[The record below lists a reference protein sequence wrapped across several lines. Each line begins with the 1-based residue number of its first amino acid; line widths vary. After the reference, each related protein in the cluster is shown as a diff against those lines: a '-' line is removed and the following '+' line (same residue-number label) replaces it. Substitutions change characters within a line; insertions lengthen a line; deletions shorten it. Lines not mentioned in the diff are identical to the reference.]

1 MKSALSRSTC
11 PSRATNPFL
20 FTSFA
25 DPALQLLS
33 FHIVAKTPEGAGWC
47 SSPPKVLLEISHR
60 TLPSGRDHRF
70 HALVQASVSLP
81 APSLQPSLLLPSR
94 TTVSCSPLVYP
105 EPVTDRRRATF
116 LPSLFYATLY
126 LRTFSMSSGPHI
138 LIVDDEE
145 GIRESLSSI
154 LSEEGYR
161 VESAPSAEQALE
173 RATRGDLEVVL
184 LDVWLPGMD
193 GLEALSRLQALPRP
207 PAVIMI
213 SGHGTIETAVRA
225 TKLGAFDFVE
235 KPLTLQ
241 KIIVLVRN
249 AVQQRRLEDEN
260 QLLRSELG
268 HRYQVVGE
276 SVPMKALR
284 QQIAV
289 TAPTNGRVLIYG
301 ESGTGKELVARA
313 LHAASLRSKGPFVEV
328 NCAAIPEELIES
340 ELFGHLK
347 GSFTGASEDKI
358 GKFQKAD
365 GGTLFLDEVGDMS
378 LRTQSK
384 VLRVLEEQRL
394 EPVGSNQTVRV
405 DVRVIAAT
413 NKDLEKEIAQGR
425 FRQDLFYRLNVI
437 PFFVPPLRDR
447 KEDIPILA
455 RHFLNEFSSAYG
467 KRTRELSDTAMEIL
481 IRYPWPGNV
490 RELRN
495 LVERL
500 VIVCPQARI
509 EPHHL
514 PPELFRG
521 VSESPLQPYGTL
533 HEARSAYER
542 EFILRKLQENRWN
555 MTQTAAALGL
565 ERSHLYR
572 KMKSLGIAAPD

>member
-1 MKSALSRSTC
+1 MIPR
-11 PSRATNPFL
+11 PR
-20 FTSFA
+20 
-25 DPALQLLS
+25 LL
-33 FHIVAKTPEGAGWC
+33 V
-47 SSPPKVLLEISHR
+47 
-60 TLPSGRDHRF
+60 
-70 HALVQASVSLP
+70 
-81 APSLQPSLLLPSR
+81 
-94 TTVSCSPLVYP
+94 
-105 EPVTDRRRATF
+105 
-116 LPSLFYATLY
+116 
-126 LRTFSMSSGPHI
+126 
-138 LIVDDEE
+138 VDDEE
-145 GIRESLSSI
+145 GIRDSLSSV
-154 LSEEGYR
+154 LRDEGYL
-161 VESAPSAEQALE
+161 VEAAASAEEALS
-173 RATRGDLEVVL
+173 RAASGDIEVVL

-193 GLEALSRLQALPRP
+193 GLEALSRIQAIPRP

-225 TKLGAFDFVE
+225 TKLGAFDFIE
-235 KPLTLQ
+235 KPLTID
-241 KIIVLVRN
+241 KVIVLVHN
-249 AVQQRRLEDEN
+249 AIQQRRLEEEN
-260 QLLRSELG
+260 HRLRSELG
-268 HRYQVVGE
+268 RRYQVVGD

-284 QQIAV
+284 QQIGV

-313 LHAASLRSKGPFVEV
+313 LHAASLRNKGPFVEV

-340 ELFGHLK
+340 EIFGHIK
-347 GSFTGASEDKI
+347 GSFTGATEDKI

-365 GGTLFLDEVGDMS
+365 GGTLFLDEIGDMS

-384 VLRVLEEQRL
+384 VLRVLEEQRF
-394 EPVGSNQTVRV
+394 EPVGSSQTVAV
-405 DVRVIAAT
+405 DARVIAAT
-413 NKDLEKEIAQGR
+413 NKNLEQELARGT

-447 KEDIPILA
+447 KEDIPTLS
-455 RHFLNEFSSAYG
+455 RFFLNEFSADYG
-467 KRTRELSDTAMEIL
+467 KKTRELSENAMDIL
-481 IRYPWPGNV
+481 VRYPWPGNV

-495 LVERL
+495 LIERL

-521 VSESPLQPYGTL
+521 VADSPHQPYSTL

-555 MTQTAAALGL
+555 MTQTASALGL

-572 KMKSLGIAAPD
+572 KLKSLGIAAPE

>member
-1 MKSALSRSTC
+1 M
-11 PSRATNPFL
+11 
-20 FTSFA
+20 
-25 DPALQLLS
+25 
-33 FHIVAKTPEGAGWC
+33 
-47 SSPPKVLLEISHR
+47 
-60 TLPSGRDHRF
+60 TLR
-70 HALVQASVSLP
+70 
-81 APSLQPSLLLPSR
+81 
-94 TTVSCSPLVYP
+94 
-105 EPVTDRRRATF
+105 
-116 LPSLFYATLY
+116 
-126 LRTFSMSSGPHI
+126 PHL
-138 LIVDDEE
+138 LIVDDEA

-154 LSEEGYR
+154 LRDECYH
-161 VESAPSAEQALE
+161 VEAVGSAEEALE
-173 RATRGDLEVVL
+173 RSAIADIEVIL
-184 LDVWLPGMD
+184 LDIWLPGID
-193 GLEALSRLQALPRP
+193 GLEALGRLQALPHP

-225 TKLGAFDFVE
+225 TKLGAFDFIE
-235 KPLTLQ
+235 KPLSLE

-249 AVQQRRLEDEN
+249 AIQQRRLEQEN
-260 QLLRSELG
+260 LLLRNELG
-268 HRYQVVGE
+268 HRYQVIGD

-313 LHAASLRSKGPFVEV
+313 LHASSLRAKGPFVEV

-340 ELFGHLK
+340 ELFGHIK
-347 GSFTGASEDKI
+347 GSFTGATDDKI

-365 GGTLFLDEVGDMS
+365 GGTLFLDEIGDMS

-384 VLRVLEEQRL
+384 VLRVLEEQRF
-394 EPVGSNQTVRV
+394 ERVGSNVASSV
-405 DVRVIAAT
+405 DVRVLAAT
-413 NKDLEKEIAQGR
+413 NKNLEQEIARGT

-447 KEDIPILA
+447 RQDIPTLA
-455 RHFLNEFSSAYG
+455 RYFLSEFSSAYG
-467 KRTRELSDTAMEIL
+467 KRPRELSDSAMEIL
-481 IRYPWPGNV
+481 LRYPWPGNV

-500 VIVCPQARI
+500 VIVCAQARI

-521 VSESPLQPYGTL
+521 VAESSHHLYSIL

-542 EFILRKLQENRWN
+542 EFILRKLQEHRWN
-555 MTQTAAALGL
+555 MTQTATALGL

-572 KMKSLGIAAPD
+572 KMKSLGITAPD

>member
-1 MKSALSRSTC
+1 M
-11 PSRATNPFL
+11 
-20 FTSFA
+20 
-25 DPALQLLS
+25 
-33 FHIVAKTPEGAGWC
+33 TP
-47 SSPPKVLLEISHR
+47 K
-60 TLPSGRDHRF
+60 
-70 HALVQASVSLP
+70 
-81 APSLQPSLLLPSR
+81 
-94 TTVSCSPLVYP
+94 
-105 EPVTDRRRATF
+105 
-116 LPSLFYATLY
+116 
-126 LRTFSMSSGPHI
+126 PHL
-138 LIVDDEE
+138 LIVDDEA
-145 GIRESLSSI
+145 GIRESLTSI
-154 LSEEGYR
+154 LQDEGYF
-161 VESAPSAEQALE
+161 VEAVGSAEEALE
-173 RATRGDLEVVL
+173 RAAVGDVEVVL

-193 GLEALSRLQALPRP
+193 GLEALGRLQAFPRP
-207 PAVIMI
+207 PAVIMV

-225 TKLGAFDFVE
+225 TKLGAFDFIE
-235 KPLTLQ
+235 KPLSLE

-249 AVQQRRLEDEN
+249 AVQQRRLQEEN

-268 HRYQVVGE
+268 HRYQVLGD

-313 LHAASLRSKGPFVEV
+313 LHAASLRAKGPFVEV

-340 ELFGHLK
+340 ELFGHIK
-347 GSFTGASEDKI
+347 GSFTGATDDKV

-365 GGTLFLDEVGDMS
+365 GGTLFLDEIGDMS

-384 VLRVLEEQRL
+384 VLRALEEQRI
-394 EPVGSNQTVRV
+394 EPVGSNQTINV

-413 NKDLEKEIAQGR
+413 NKNLEQEIARGA

-437 PFFVPPLRDR
+437 PFLVPPLRER
-447 KEDIPILA
+447 LQDIPILA
-455 RHFLNEFSSAYG
+455 RHFLNEYSAAYG
-467 KRTRELSDTAMEIL
+467 KKPRELSDTATDIL
-481 IRYPWPGNV
+481 LRYPWPGNV

-500 VIVCPQARI
+500 VIVCPQACI

-521 VSESPLQPYGTL
+521 VAEAPQHPYSTL

-542 EFILRKLQENRWN
+542 EFILRKLQEHRWN
-555 MTQTAAALGL
+555 MTQTATALGL